1 MPYYYRGKPTK
12 YCNVLDIKT
21 DSLLIDEGYSI
32 VELKQILKRHYLNN
46 GAVPYYAESP
56 NKAFIQVTLNNSKN
70 GKQLKELLIKI
81 TRSFNKVREEVK
93 DTIELRILFDYLTT
107 IPPPPLPPFHS
118 NKIEED

>member
-32 VELKQILKRHYLNN
+32 TELKRILKRHYLNN

-81 TRSFNKVREEVK
+81 TRSFDKVKEEVK
-93 DTIELRILFDYLTT
+93 DTIELRILFDYLTPM
-107 IPPPPLPPFHS
+107 PPPPLPLFHS